1 MDLSKLEIKETGFL
15 HIKDA
20 EGELMYENDKPVG
33 IELFSLGSKQ
43 FQKAKAKANKKS
55 IERFK
60 KKGKFEA
67 ANAEDA
73 LQDRAE
79 FLTDCTS
86 NIVGLEYGKLTGR
99 ELAMAIYSNTSVGFI
114 AEQVDAYLGD
124 WANFTKTSTTN

>member
-55 IERFK
+55 IDRFK

-67 ANAEDA
+67 ANADDA